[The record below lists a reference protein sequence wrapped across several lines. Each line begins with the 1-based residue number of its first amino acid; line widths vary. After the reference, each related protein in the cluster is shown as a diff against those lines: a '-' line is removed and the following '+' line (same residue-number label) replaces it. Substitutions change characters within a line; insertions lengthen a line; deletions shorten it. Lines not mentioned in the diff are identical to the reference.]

1 MLNGTIVTLSA
12 VTIETIRVHN
22 YRTYLFYTHVW
33 KILFTLLS
41 IHFLIFFIQIPWN
54 VSTVIVFGICF
65 YSSSTKFCTM
75 EIGNMI
81 NTATTSMKKKVNTSY
96 YMQMN
101 IFLLQNLWILKCF
114 RTLSWRAKEI
124 PWSHKNSKMRHIIYD
139 ILEINWYALN
149 W

>member
-75 EIGNMI
+75 E
-81 NTATTSMKKKVNTSY
+81 KKVNTSY

-124 PWSHKNSKMRHIIYD
+124 SLSLKIRKILHVIYD
-139 ILEINWYALN
+139 IMKINWYTLN

>member
-1 MLNGTIVTLSA
+1 MVQLSPYQLLQWKQLECIIIA
-12 VTIETIRVHN
+12 HIFST
-22 YRTYLFYTHVW
+22 RTCE

-75 EIGNMI
+75 EIVNMI

-101 IFLLQNLWILKCF
+101 IFLLQNLWILKCS

-124 PWSHKNSKMRHIIYD
+124 PLSLKDRKMPHIICD
-139 ILEINWYALN
+139 IMEINWLL
-149 W
+149 

>member
-12 VTIETIRVHN
+12 VTMETIRVHN

-54 VSTVIVFGICF
+54 VSTIIVFGICF

-75 EIGNMI
+75 KIGNMI
-81 NTATTSMKKKVNTSY
+81 NTATTSIKKKVNTSY

-101 IFLLQNLWILKCF
+101 IFLLQNLWILKCS

-124 PWSHKNSKMRHIIYD
+124 PLS
-139 ILEINWYALN
+139 LEKRKCPNYLWYHGNQLIALN
-149 W
+149 F